1 MPRKGYLAEGVP
13 VMLTGIGGP
22 GAPHQFTFERRETLG
37 FWDVARRR
45 LYILNLVL
53 D

>member
-13 VMLTGIGGP
+13 VMMTGIGGP

-37 FWDVARRR
+37 LWGW
-45 LYILNLVL
+45 
-53 D
+53 